1 MAVHRSRSAGRLRV
15 EDRILERR
23 VDRRLL
29 DAHAPP
35 IGVELFRDELR
46 DGRVHALPHLGEP
59 DDDGDAI
66 IGCDAQVGIRLE
78 LRCGGLGEALRAR
91 QGEADD
97 ESTGLE
103 EIAA

>member
-1 MAVHRSRSAGRLRV
+1 M
-15 EDRILERR
+15 EERILERR

-29 DAHAPP
+29 DTNAPP

-46 DGRVHALPHLGEP
+46 DGRVYALPHLGEP

-66 IGCDAQVGIRLE
+66 IGSDAQVGVRLE
-78 LRCGGLGEALRAR
+78 LRRFGGLRQALRAR

-97 ESTGLE
+97 ESAGLE